1 MEMGMETERV
11 EPEPPEQEGD
21 AEPPMH
27 SVHGTNRIRPSSY
40 RALRS
45 AVSSLARLD
54 DFSREKIGAGFFSEV
69 FKVQHRMTGQV
80 MALKMNILASN
91 RANMLKEVQL
101 MNRLSHPNILRFI
114 GVCVHEGQLHALT
127 EYINGGNLEQLLG
140 SDVYLSWGMRLGLAL
155 DIARGLQYL
164 HSKGIFH
171 RDLTSKNCLVR
182 WEGCVCSGVVGD
194 FGLAEKIP
202 DYSEEEEQ
210 EPLAVVGSPYWMAP
224 EVLRGEVYDEK
235 VDVFAYGIILCE
247 IIARIQADPDILP
260 RTEDFG
266 LDVEAFQQMVGDCP
280 PDFLELAIS
289 CCNMNAK
296 LRPSFSQIV
305 LELERRQAERKQ
317 KEEPPFKTICPAI
330 GPLRR
335 RSLGLPSDPRLSRS
349 KSDMLHP
356 PDMPTSAT
364 TTTPAARVNP
374 FSQREDLKGGKI
386 KLFDTPSKSVIS
398 LTFTL
403 PPPPDCD
410 DPAATDSD
418 IDEQPRRHRRCH
430 SLPCTPPPYLTSAPN
445 TVLTEEES
453 QSEMDT
459 VDGETNGLD
468 EEERLLEG
476 EKDVLEESETNLGGD
491 SGLPLSLEPLS
502 IEEAE
507 KESVEEPMDCSSS
520 PDAQDSTSSPYS
532 KLSATPPHS
541 STPIQPSTPPFSNG
555 WGSAISNG
563 PPCLPPLSNLDNNN
577 VVVNRPLGW
586 NAANATSSPTRANNN
601 GYHSPPSDPAGSSP
615 FGSGSGHSL
624 DQEEVI
630 SCPGCCL
637 AGLRFPSLCLRA
649 PPRRNPYKNLNGD
662 HAASRGLLCPGP
674 KGLPPSP
681 TPTTTTASLEP
692 GLALPGAQT

>member
-1 MEMGMETERV
+1 METERV
-11 EPEPPEQEGD
+11 DPEEREGD

-45 AVSSLARLD
+45 AVSTLARLD
-54 DFSREKIGAGFFSEV
+54 DFSCEKIGAGFFSEV
-69 FKVQHRMTGQV
+69 FKVQHRVTGQV

-91 RANMLKEVQL
+91 RANMLREVQL

-140 SDVYLSWGMRLGLAL
+140 SDVYLSWAARLSLAL
-155 DIARGLQYL
+155 DIARGLKYL

-182 WEGCVCSGVVGD
+182 LEGGMCSAVVGD

-202 DYSEEEEQ
+202 DYSEEEVQ
-210 EPLAVVGSPYWMAP
+210 ERLAVVGSPYWMAP
-224 EVLRGEVYDEK
+224 EVLRGEVYNEK

-247 IIARIQADPDILP
+247 IIARIQADPDVLP

-280 PDFLELAIS
+280 PYFLDLAIA
-289 CCNMNAK
+289 CCNMAAR

-305 LELERRQAERKQ
+305 AELEQKKRAEREQ
-317 KEEPPFKTICPAI
+317 RGELPVKTV

-335 RSLGLPSDPRLSRS
+335 PSLCDNTSDPRLSRS

-356 PDMPTSAT
+356 PDELPCVALAPTG
-364 TTTPAARVNP
+364 RVNP

-410 DPAATDSD
+410 DVPAPDGEVVD
-418 IDEQPRRHRRCH
+418 MPRRHRRCH
-430 SLPCTPPPYLTSAPN
+430 SLPCTPPPHMVSAPN
-445 TVLTEEES
+445 TVLAEEES
-453 QSEMDT
+453 TFEVDNVNGGGSEENSLLG
-459 VDGETNGLD
+459 GEAALSLT
-468 EEERLLEG
+468 
-476 EKDVLEESETNLGGD
+476 GD
-491 SGLPLSLEPLS
+491 SGLPIEPMSLNLEDQEEQD
-502 IEEAE
+502 IE
-507 KESVEEPMDCSSS
+507 EEPMDCTVSPDTQDISS
-520 PDAQDSTSSPYS
+520 PLYS
-532 KLSATPPHS
+532 KRPPPSHS
-541 STPIQPSTPPFSNG
+541 STPFNPSTSSVTNG
-555 WGSAISNG
+555 WRSTISNS
-563 PPCLPPLSNLDNNN
+563 PPSLPPLSNLDNHN
-577 VVVNRPLGW
+577 VIVSRPLGW
-586 NAANATSSPTRANNN
+586 GAPMDTPTANNN
-601 GYHSPPSDPAGSSP
+601 GYHSPPVDPAGSSP
-615 FGSGSGHSL
+615 FGSSSGHSL
-624 DQEEVI
+624 DQEEII

-637 AGLRFPSLCLRA
+637 AGLRFPSVCLRA

-681 TPTTTTASLEP
+681 NTTNASLDP
-692 GLALPGAQT
+692 GLTLPGAQT

>member
-1 MEMGMETERV
+1 MEMETERV
-11 EPEPPEQEGD
+11 KPLQEGE

-27 SVHGTNRIRPSSY
+27 SIHGTNRIRPSSY

-54 DFSREKIGAGFFSEV
+54 DFSCEKIGAGFFSEV
-69 FKVQHRMTGQV
+69 FKVQHRVSGQV

-91 RANMLKEVQL
+91 RANMLREVQL

-140 SDVYLSWGMRLGLAL
+140 SDEHLSWSARISLAL

-182 WEGCVCSGVVGD
+182 WEGNVCSAVVGD

-202 DYSEEEEQ
+202 DYSEEEDQ

-224 EVLRGEVYDEK
+224 EVLRGEVYNEK

-266 LDVEAFQQMVGDCP
+266 LDVEAFQHMVADCP
-280 PDFLELAIS
+280 PEFLELAIA
-289 CCNMNAK
+289 CCNMDAK
-296 LRPSFSQIV
+296 LRPSFFEIV
-305 LELERRQAERKQ
+305 AELERTRGERKV
-317 KEEPPFKTICPAI
+317 KEKAAVKAVSPAV

-335 RSLGLPSDPRLSRS
+335 RSLCLLSDPRLSRS
-349 KSDMLHP
+349 KSSMLNS
-356 PDMPTSAT
+356 PDTPPTSAT
-364 TTTPAARVNP
+364 MAPHARVNP
-374 FSQREDLKGGKI
+374 FSQREDLNGGKI

-403 PPPPDCD
+403 PPPPHCD
-410 DPAATDSD
+410 DPSASEADCC
-418 IDEQPRRHRRCH
+418 ELPRGHRRCH
-430 SLPCTPPPYLTSAPN
+430 SLPCTPPPNIMSAPS
-445 TVLTEEES
+445 TVLTEESPSAMDVVSGES
-453 QSEMDT
+453 SGGSEED
-459 VDGETNGLD
+459 
-468 EEERLLEG
+468 RLLE
-476 EKDVLEESETNLGGD
+476 EKMREECGTQLEGD
-491 SGLPLSLEPLS
+491 SGLPLSFVPMSLDLLEQ
-502 IEEAE
+502 E
-507 KESVEEPMDCSSS
+507 KEGEEPMDCTSS
-520 PDAQDSTSSPYS
+520 PDTQHSASSPPS
-532 KLSATPPHS
+532 KLSPP
-541 STPIQPSTPPFSNG
+541 PSTPPFSNG
-555 WGSAISNG
+555 WVSANSNG
-563 PPCLPPLSNLDNNN
+563 PPCLPPLSPLDNNN

-586 NAANATSSPTRANNN
+586 STPNTNAITNYN
-601 GYHSPPSDPAGSSP
+601 GYPTKDPAGSSP

-662 HAASRGLLCPGP
+662 HTASHRLLCPGP

-681 TPTTTTASLEP
+681 TTTTSLEP
-692 GLALPGAQT
+692 GLSLPGAQT

>member
-1 MEMGMETERV
+1 METERV
-11 EPEPPEQEGD
+11 EPEQEGE

-54 DFSREKIGAGFFSEV
+54 DFICEKIGAGFFSEV
-69 FKVQHRMTGQV
+69 FKVQHRVSGQV
-80 MALKMNILASN
+80 MALKMNIMASN
-91 RANMLKEVQL
+91 RANMLREVQL

-140 SDVYLSWGMRLGLAL
+140 SDVYLSWSVRLSLAL
-155 DIARGLQYL
+155 DIAQGLKYL

-182 WEGCVCSGVVGD
+182 WEGSICSAVVGD

-202 DYSEEEEQ
+202 DYSEEEDQ
-210 EPLAVVGSPYWMAP
+210 KPLAVVGSPYWMAP
-224 EVLRGEVYDEK
+224 EVLRGEVYNEK

-266 LDVEAFQQMVGDCP
+266 LDVETFQQMVGDCP
-280 PDFLELAIS
+280 SDFLELAIA

-305 LELERRQAERKQ
+305 AELERKQAERKQ
-317 KEEPPFKTICPAI
+317 KDEPTFKAVSPAI

-335 RSLGLPSDPRLSRS
+335 RSFCLLTDPRLSRS

-356 PDMPTSAT
+356 PDSSPSVTLA
-364 TTTPAARVNP
+364 PPARVNP

-410 DPAATDSD
+410 DASASDADAADV
-418 IDEQPRRHRRCH
+418 PRRHRRCH
-430 SLPCTPPPYLTSAPN
+430 SLPCTPPPHLTTAPN
-445 TVLTEEES
+445 TVLTEEDS
-453 QSEMDT
+453 QSEVDT
-459 VDGETNGLD
+459 VHNDMNGAS
-468 EEERLLEG
+468 EEASLLG
-476 EKDVLEESETNLGGD
+476 EKEAQQGED
-491 SGLPLSLEPLS
+491 SGLPPSLEPLLLDQ
-502 IEEAE
+502 E
-507 KESVEEPMDCSSS
+507 KEQEEEPMDCTSS
-520 PDAQDSTSSPYS
+520 PDTQDSMSSPS
-532 KLSATPPHS
+532 KLSPPPSHS
-541 STPIQPSTPPFSNG
+541 STPLQPSNPAPSNG

-577 VVVNRPLGW
+577 VVVSRPLGW
-586 NAANATSSPTRANNN
+586 SAATSAPTTTNNN
-601 GYHSPPSDPAGSSP
+601 GYHSTPSDPAGSSP

-637 AGLRFPSLCLRA
+637 AGFRFPSMCLRA

-662 HAASRGLLCPGP
+662 HAASHGLLCSGT

-681 TPTTTTASLEP
+681 TPTTTTTSLEP

>member
-1 MEMGMETERV
+1 MEMGTRV
-11 EPEPPEQEGD
+11 EPEQEGE

-69 FKVQHRMTGQV
+69 FKVQHRVSGQV

-91 RANMLKEVQL
+91 RANMLREVQL

-140 SDVYLSWGMRLGLAL
+140 SDVYLSWSVRLSLAL

-182 WEGCVCSGVVGD
+182 CEGGVCSAVVGD

-202 DYSEEEEQ
+202 DYSEEEDQ

-224 EVLRGEVYDEK
+224 EVLRGEVYNEK

-280 PDFLELAIS
+280 PEFLELAIA

-305 LELERRQAERKQ
+305 AELERRQAERKQ
-317 KEEPPFKTICPAI
+317 KDEATVKAVSPTI

-335 RSLGLPSDPRLSRS
+335 RSLCLPSDPRLSRS

-356 PDMPTSAT
+356 PD
-364 TTTPAARVNP
+364 TPPSTNLVLPARVNP
-374 FSQREDLKGGKI
+374 FSLREDLKGGKI

-410 DPAATDSD
+410 DPSASETDGAD
-418 IDEQPRRHRRCH
+418 QPRRHRRCH
-430 SLPCTPPPYLTSAPN
+430 SLPCTPPPHLTSAPN
-445 TVLTEEES
+445 TVLTEEDS
-453 QSEMDT
+453 PSEMN
-459 VDGETNGLD
+459 GEGEGD
-468 EEERLLEG
+468 RLLGEQKEIKEG
-476 EKDVLEESETNLGGD
+476 SGTHQTGD
-491 SGLPLSLEPLS
+491 SGLPLSLEPMSLDLLDQ
-502 IEEAE
+502 EEE
-507 KESVEEPMDCSSS
+507 EEEEPMDCTSS
-520 PDAQDSTSSPYS
+520 PDTQDSTSSPYS
-532 KLSATPPHS
+532 KTSSPPSLDS
-541 STPIQPSTPPFSNG
+541 SPLQPTFSNG

-563 PPCLPPLSNLDNNN
+563 PPCLPPPSHLDNNN
-577 VVVNRPLGW
+577 VVVSRPLGW
-586 NAANATSSPTRANNN
+586 STPTTNPATTTNNN
-601 GYHSPPSDPAGSSP
+601 GYHSPPGDPAGSSP
-615 FGSGSGHSL
+615 FGSSSGHSL

-637 AGLRFPSLCLRA
+637 AGLRFPSVCLRA

-681 TPTTTTASLEP
+681 TPTTTTTSLEP
-692 GLALPGAQT
+692 GLALPGART

>member
-1 MEMGMETERV
+1 MERV
-11 EPEPPEQEGD
+11 EPEQEGE

-45 AVSSLARLD
+45 AVSTLARLD
-54 DFSREKIGAGFFSEV
+54 DFSCEKIGAGFFSEV
-69 FKVQHRMTGQV
+69 FKVQHRVSGQV

-91 RANMLKEVQL
+91 RANMLREVQL

-127 EYINGGNLEQLLG
+127 EYINGGNLEQLLD
-140 SDVYLSWGMRLGLAL
+140 SDVYLSWNTRLSLAL
-155 DIARGLQYL
+155 DIARGLKYL

-182 WEGCVCSGVVGD
+182 WEAGVCSAVVGD

-202 DYSEEEEQ
+202 DCSEEEDE

-224 EVLRGEVYDEK
+224 EVLRGEVYNEK

-247 IIARIQADPDILP
+247 VIARIQADPDILP

-266 LDVEAFQQMVGDCP
+266 LDVDAFQQMVEDCP
-280 PDFLELAIS
+280 ADFLDLAIA

-296 LRPSFSQIV
+296 LRPPFSQIV
-305 LELERRQAERKQ
+305 AELERRQAERKQ
-317 KEEPPFKTICPAI
+317 KDEPTVKAASPAV
-330 GPLRR
+330 GSLRR
-335 RSLGLPSDPRLSRS
+335 RSLCLLSDPRLSRS

-356 PDMPTSAT
+356 PETPPVVTLAPPT
-364 TTTPAARVNP
+364 RVNP

-410 DPAATDSD
+410 DSSASEPDGGD
-418 IDEQPRRHRRCH
+418 MPRRHRRCH
-430 SLPCTPPPYLTSAPN
+430 SLPCTPPPHLTSAPN
-445 TVLTEEES
+445 TVLTEEEAAS
-453 QSEMDT
+453 DT
-459 VDGETNGLD
+459 VKGVNDGEEQSLLG
-468 EEERLLEG
+468 EEKEA
-476 EKDVLEESETNLGGD
+476 VLAGD
-491 SGLPLSLEPLS
+491 SGLPLSLNLLDHEDQQ
-502 IEEAE
+502 EQG
-507 KESVEEPMDCSSS
+507 KEEPMDCTSS
-520 PDAQDSTSSPYS
+520 PDTQDSTSSPYY
-532 KLSATPPHS
+532 KLSSPPSHS
-541 STPIQPSTPPFSNG
+541 STPLQPSPPPFSNG

-577 VVVNRPLGW
+577 VVVSRPLGW
-586 NAANATSSPTRANNN
+586 SSAATTTNTPTTTNNN

-615 FGSGSGHSL
+615 FGSSSGQSL

-681 TPTTTTASLEP
+681 TLTATSTSLEP
-692 GLALPGAQT
+692 GLVLPGAQT

>member
-1 MEMGMETERV
+1 IGGSERTESAGLCRSSSSS
-11 EPEPPEQEGD
+11 GGGGN
-21 AEPPMH
+21 
-27 SVHGTNRIRPSSY
+27 VHGTNRIRPSSY

-54 DFSREKIGAGFFSEV
+54 DFNREKIGCGFFSEV
-69 FKVQHRMTGQV
+69 FKVQHRVSGQV

-91 RANMLKEVQL
+91 KANMLREVQL
-101 MNRLSHPNILRFI
+101 MNRMSHPNILRFI

-140 SDVYLSWGMRLGLAL
+140 RDVPLSWSVRLRLAL

-171 RDLTSKNCLVR
+171 RDLTSKNVLVR
-182 WEGCVCSGVVGD
+182 CEGSLYSAVVGD

-202 DYSEEEEQ
+202 DYRS

-224 EVLRGEVYDEK
+224 EVLRGELYDEK
-235 VDVFAYGIILCE
+235 VDVFAFGIILCE

-266 LDVEAFQQMVGDCP
+266 LDVDAFQQMVADCP
-280 PDFLELAIS
+280 ADFLELAIA

-296 LRPSFSQIV
+296 LRPSFSHIV
-305 LELERRQAERKQ
+305 ADLERRRAERKQ
-317 KEEPPFKTICPAI
+317 KDEAAAAALAVSPSI

-335 RSLGLPSDPRLSRS
+335 RSLCLASDPRLSRS

-356 PDMPTSAT
+356 PD
-364 TTTPAARVNP
+364 TPPLAPPARVNP

-398 LTFTL
+398 LTFAL
-403 PPPPDCD
+403 PPPPDCERAEPD
-410 DPAATDSD
+410 GAGL
-418 IDEQPRRHRRCH
+418 PRRHRRCH
-430 SLPCTPPPYLTSAPN
+430 SLPCTPPPHLTSTPN
-445 TVLTEEES
+445 SALAEEDGDDGMGATEEE
-453 QSEMDT
+453 
-459 VDGETNGLD
+459 
-468 EEERLLEG
+468 EEEEEGRSLLGRKGAEPA
-476 EKDVLEESETNLGGD
+476 DD
-491 SGLPLSLEPLS
+491 SGLPLSFGPLS
-502 IEEAE
+502 LNQEEE
-507 KESVEEPMDCSSS
+507 EEEEEEPMDCTSS
-520 PDAQDSTSSPYS
+520 PDTLGSSPS
-532 KLSATPPHS
+532 PHS
-541 STPIQPSTPPFSNG
+541 RAPPPPSFSPPPFSNG
-555 WGSAISNG
+555 WGSAVSNG
-563 PPCLPPLSNLDNNN
+563 PRRLPPLSSLENNN
-577 VVVNRPLGW
+577 VVVSRPLGW
-586 NAANATSSPTRANNN
+586 SAAATAANNN
-601 GYHSPPSDPAGSSP
+601 GYHSPPGDPAGSSP

-637 AGLRFPSLCLRA
+637 AGLRFPSVCLRA
-649 PPRRNPYKNLNGD
+649 PPRRNPYKNLNGE
-662 HAASRGLLCPGP
+662 HAASHGLLCPGP

-681 TPTTTTASLEP
+681 TPAAAAA

>member
-1 MEMGMETERV
+1 MEMETERV
-11 EPEPPEQEGD
+11 EPEPEG
-21 AEPPMH
+21 EPPMN

-69 FKVQHRMTGQV
+69 FKVQHRVSGQV

-91 RANMLKEVQL
+91 RANMLREVQL

-140 SDVYLSWGMRLGLAL
+140 SDVYLSWSVRITLAL
-155 DIARGLQYL
+155 DIARGLKYL

-182 WEGCVCSGVVGD
+182 WDGRVCSAVVGD

-202 DYSEEEEQ
+202 DYSEDEDQ
-210 EPLAVVGSPYWMAP
+210 DPLAVVGSPYWMAP
-224 EVLRGEVYDEK
+224 EVLRGEVYNEK
-235 VDVFAYGIILCE
+235 VDVFAFGIILCE
-247 IIARIQADPDILP
+247 IIARVQADPDMLP
-260 RTEDFG
+260 RKKDFG
-266 LDVEAFQQMVGDCP
+266 LDVENFQQMVGDCP
-280 PDFLELAIS
+280 PDFLELAIA
-289 CCNMNAK
+289 CCNMNSK

-305 LELERRQAERKQ
+305 VELERRQAERKQ
-317 KEEPPFKTICPAI
+317 KDEPTVKAVSPAI

-335 RSLGLPSDPRLSRS
+335 RSLCLPSDPRLSRS

-356 PDMPTSAT
+356 PD
-364 TTTPAARVNP
+364 TPPSVNMAVPAWVNP

-410 DPAATDSD
+410 DLSASETDSG
-418 IDEQPRRHRRCH
+418 ELPRRHRRCH
-430 SLPCTPPPYLTSAPN
+430 SLPCTPPPHLTSAPN

-453 QSEMDT
+453 TCE
-459 VDGETNGLD
+459 VNGEINGVS
-468 EEERLLEG
+468 EEERLLG
-476 EKDVLEESETNLGGD
+476 EEEETREESD
-491 SGLPLSLEPLS
+491 SGLPLSLDLQ
-502 IEEAE
+502 E
-507 KESVEEPMDCSSS
+507 KEDEEDEPMDCASS
-520 PDAQDSTSSPYS
+520 PDTQDSTSSPYS
-532 KLSATPPHS
+532 KLSLPPSHS
-541 STPIQPSTPPFSNG
+541 STPLQPSTPTFSNG

-563 PPCLPPLSNLDNNN
+563 PPCLAPLSHLDNNN
-577 VVVNRPLGW
+577 VVVSRPLGW
-586 NAANATSSPTRANNN
+586 STTTTSTPTTANNN

-637 AGLRFPSLCLRA
+637 AGFRFPSLCLRA

-681 TPTTTTASLEP
+681 TPTATTTSLEP
-692 GLALPGAQT
+692 ALALPGAQT

>member
-1 MEMGMETERV
+1 MASF
-11 EPEPPEQEGD
+11 Q
-21 AEPPMH
+21 
-27 SVHGTNRIRPSSY
+27 
-40 RALRS
+40 
-45 AVSSLARLD
+45 
-54 DFSREKIGAGFFSEV
+54 KQ
-69 FKVQHRMTGQV
+69 VQHRVSGQI

-91 RANMLKEVQL
+91 RANMLREVQL

-140 SDVYLSWGMRLGLAL
+140 SDMYLSWSVRINLAQ
-155 DIARGLQYL
+155 DVARGLQYL

-182 WEGCVCSGVVGD
+182 WEGRVCSAVVGD

-202 DYSEEEEQ
+202 DYSEEEDQ

-224 EVLRGEVYDEK
+224 EVLRGEVYNEK

-247 IIARIQADPDILP
+247 TIARIQADPDILP

-266 LDVEAFQQMVGDCP
+266 LDVETFQQMVGDCP
-280 PDFLELAIS
+280 PHFLELAIA
-289 CCNMNAK
+289 CCNMNSK

-305 LELERRQAERKQ
+305 VELERRRAERKE
-317 KEEPPFKTICPAI
+317 KDEPTLKAASPTI

-335 RSLGLPSDPRLSRS
+335 RSLCLPSDPRLSRS

-356 PDMPTSAT
+356 PD
-364 TTTPAARVNP
+364 TPPSVTMSIPARVNP

-410 DPAATDSD
+410 DPSASEEDGAL
-418 IDEQPRRHRRCH
+418 PRRHRRCH
-430 SLPCTPPPYLTSAPN
+430 SLPCTPPPHLVSAPK

-453 QSEMDT
+453 TSEVDT
-459 VDGETNGLD
+459 VN
-468 EEERLLEG
+468 
-476 EKDVLEESETNLGGD
+476 SETNRESEEEKEIREGSGND
-491 SGLPLSLEPLS
+491 SGLPLSLKPMSLDQ
-502 IEEAE
+502 EEGGE
-507 KESVEEPMDCSSS
+507 EEEEEGGEPMDCASS
-520 PDAQDSTSSPYS
+520 PDTQDSTSSPYS
-532 KLSATPPHS
+532 KLSPHPSHS
-541 STPIQPSTPPFSNG
+541 STPIQPSTPPYSNG

-563 PPCLPPLSNLDNNN
+563 PPCLPPLSHLDNNN
-577 VVVNRPLGW
+577 VVVSRPL
-586 NAANATSSPTRANNN
+586 SNNN
-601 GYHSPPSDPAGSSP
+601 GYHSPPSDPGESSP
-615 FGSGSGHSL
+615 YGSGSGHSL
-624 DQEEVI
+624 DQEEVV

-637 AGLRFPSLCLRA
+637 AGLRFPSMCLRA

-674 KGLPPSP
+674 KDMPPSP
-681 TPTTTTASLEP
+681 TPTTTTTSLEP

>member
-11 EPEPPEQEGD
+11 EPEPEQEG

-54 DFSREKIGAGFFSEV
+54 DFTCEKIGAGFFSEV
-69 FKVQHRMTGQV
+69 FKVQHRVTGQV
-80 MALKMNILASN
+80 MALKMNILVSN

-140 SDVYLSWGMRLGLAL
+140 SDVYLSWSVRLNLAL

-202 DYSEEEEQ
+202 DYSEEEDQ

-224 EVLRGEVYDEK
+224 EVLRGEVYNEK

-280 PDFLELAIS
+280 TDFLDLAIS
-289 CCNMNAK
+289 CCNMNSN

-305 LELERRQAERKQ
+305 RELERRQADRKQ
-317 KEEPPFKTICPAI
+317 KDEPTIKAVCPAI
-330 GPLRR
+330 GTLRR
-335 RSLGLPSDPRLSRS
+335 LSLGLPSDPRLSRS

-356 PDMPTSAT
+356 PDTPPSVTMA
-364 TTTPAARVNP
+364 TPARFNP
-374 FSQREDLKGGKI
+374 FSRREDLKGGKI

-410 DPAATDSD
+410 DPSAAETDGG
-418 IDEQPRRHRRCH
+418 EQPRRHRRCH

-445 TVLTEEES
+445 TVLTEEDT

-459 VDGETNGLD
+459 ADGEINGTS
-468 EEERLLEG
+468 EEERLLEE
-476 EKDVLEESETNLGGD
+476 EKEILEGSESNLAGD
-491 SGLPLSLEPLS
+491 SGLPLSLNLLDQEKKED
-502 IEEAE
+502 EEE
-507 KESVEEPMDCSSS
+507 EEPMDCTSS
-520 PDAQDSTSSPYS
+520 PDTYNSTPSPYS
-532 KLSATPPHS
+532 KLSPARS
-541 STPIQPSTPPFSNG
+541 RASTPIQPSTPPFSNG

-577 VVVNRPLGW
+577 VVVSRPLGW
-586 NAANATSSPTRANNN
+586 NSSTTTNPPTSTNNN

-637 AGLRFPSLCLRA
+637 AGLRFPSMCLRA

-681 TPTTTTASLEP
+681 TPTTTTTSLEP

>member
-1 MEMGMETERV
+1 MEMETERV
-11 EPEPPEQEGD
+11 ESEQEGE

-27 SVHGTNRIRPSSY
+27 SVHGSNRTRPSSY

-54 DFSREKIGAGFFSEV
+54 DFSCEKIGAGFFSEV
-69 FKVQHRMTGQV
+69 FKVQHRVSGQV

-91 RANMLKEVQL
+91 RANMLREVQL

-140 SDVYLSWGMRLGLAL
+140 SDVYLSWSTRIILAL

-164 HSKGIFH
+164 HSKGVFH

-182 WEGCVCSGVVGD
+182 WEGCVCSAVVGD
-194 FGLAEKIP
+194 LGLAEKIP
-202 DYSEEEEQ
+202 DYSEEEDQ

-247 IIARIQADPDILP
+247 TIARIQADPDILP
-260 RTEDFG
+260 RTVDFG
-266 LDVEAFQQMVGDCP
+266 LDVVTFQEMVGDCP
-280 PDFLELAIS
+280 PDFLELAFT
-289 CCNMNAK
+289 CCNMNSK

-305 LELERRQAERKQ
+305 VELERRQAEAERKR
-317 KEEPPFKTICPAI
+317 KAEPTVKAVSPAI

-335 RSLGLPSDPRLSRS
+335 RSLCLPSDPRLSRS

-356 PDMPTSAT
+356 LD
-364 TTTPAARVNP
+364 TPPSVAMAVPARVNP

-410 DPAATDSD
+410 DDDAAGSEADCR
-418 IDEQPRRHRRCH
+418 ELPRRHRRCH
-430 SLPCTPPPYLTSAPN
+430 SLPCTPPPHLVSPPDAA
-445 TVLTEEES
+445 LTEES
-453 QSEMDT
+453 ASELDT
-459 VDGETNGLD
+459 AADETSGTS
-468 EEERLLEG
+468 EEERLLRGGKAAREG
-476 EKDVLEESETNLGGD
+476 SGMD
-491 SGLPLSLEPLS
+491 SGHPLSFEPLSLDQEV
-502 IEEAE
+502 EG
-507 KESVEEPMDCSSS
+507 EEPMDCSSS
-520 PDAQDSTSSPYS
+520 PNTQDSASSPYS
-532 KLSATPPHS
+532 ALSPPPVHS
-541 STPIQPSTPPFSNG
+541 STPLQASVPPFSNG
-555 WGSAISNG
+555 WGSAVSNG
-563 PPCLPPLSNLDNNN
+563 PPCLPPLSRLDNNN
-577 VVVNRPLGW
+577 VVVSRPSGW
-586 NAANATSSPTRANNN
+586 RPANGTTAAAAATNNN
-601 GYHSPPSDPAGSSP
+601 GYRSPPGDPAGSSP
-615 FGSGSGHSL
+615 FGSGSRHSL
-624 DQEEVI
+624 DQEEVV

-649 PPRRNPYKNLNGD
+649 PSRRNLYKNLNGD
-662 HAASRGLLCPGP
+662 RAASRGLLCPAP

-681 TPTTTTASLEP
+681 TPTTTTSGLEP